1 MCKNR
6 IIYNFNLTQVAVDA
20 IVKKKRGNIFEMH
33 LLGIIE
39 NVL

>member
-6 IIYNFNLTQVAVDA
+6 IIYNFNLTQVADA
-20 IVKKKRGNIFEMH
+20 IVEKKGNIFEMH